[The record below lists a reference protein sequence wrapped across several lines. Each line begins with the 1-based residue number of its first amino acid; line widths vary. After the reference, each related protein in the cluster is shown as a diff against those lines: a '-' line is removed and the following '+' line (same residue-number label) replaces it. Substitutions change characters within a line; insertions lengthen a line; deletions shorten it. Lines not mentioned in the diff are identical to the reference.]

1 MPLSNKQLMAH
12 ILAEYGELDAAMDD
26 TDDGIC
32 HNCGHI
38 QSNVEPDARNYKC
51 DECGGYMV
59 FGIEDTVL
67 RLLLL

>member
-12 ILAEYGELDAAMDD
+12 LLAEYGELDAAMDD

-51 DECGGYMV
+51 ENCGDNAV
-59 FGIEDTVL
+59 FGIEQTVIS
-67 RLLLL
+67 LL